1 MVSLDWWSFVPLLE
15 LKQIR
20 TYIFSQISVE
30 FSHPLPSLQP
40 LHQFD
45 PPLLVF
51 QRNYQYSSFLVQG
64 SSHFTR
70 TDHMGTWE
78 NVKNSTILCL
88 HLRNLLH
95 HIFMF
100 VFVFSYYSLSGNKQL
115 FTPEQISHERIHSTP
130 ETLWDFLR
138 AGWDL
143 IPLLW
148 LNPGDEQSS

>member
-1 MVSLDWWSFVPLLE
+1 MVSLDCWSYVPLLE
-15 LKQIR
+15 LKEIR
-20 TYIFSQISVE
+20 TYIFPRSPWN
-30 FSHPLPSLQP
+30 FPTPRTPSNRYINLT
-40 LHQFD
+40 
-45 PPLLVF
+45 PLLVF